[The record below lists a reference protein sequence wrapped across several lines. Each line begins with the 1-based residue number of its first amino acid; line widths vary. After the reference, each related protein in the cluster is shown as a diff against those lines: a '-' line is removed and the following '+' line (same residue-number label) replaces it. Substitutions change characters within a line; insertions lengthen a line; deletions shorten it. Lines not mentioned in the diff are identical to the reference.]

1 MSSAPATKISPFKT
15 KLAAFHDRIWFT
27 NVEVD
32 LSEKGDGSE
41 KRSIRKKRPIALWIA
56 LILIAGLTVFSC
68 FFVYSQNFDFTWSGL
83 MDILKELYV
92 LNPNSYRSLQ
102 TSAAWWN
109 YMWTVAV
116 PTIWQ
121 TTEMCFI
128 ATVFGA
134 IISIPIYYLSARNIA
149 HKAAIY
155 QPVRVVNDLIRTIPT
170 MIFAIFATLIW
181 GTGFLAGI
189 VAMVIFTV
197 GIMYQLMY
205 EYIETLEMSPYEAV
219 RSAGA
224 NSLQS
229 VNLGLHPEI
238 KPMFLANFLY
248 TFEINIRAS
257 IILGYVGAGGYGYEL
272 EQRITAEQYDRVG
285 CLLIPLFILV
295 FTLQVASNIVS
306 RKLK

>member
-1 MSSAPATKISPFKT
+1 M
-15 KLAAFHDRIWFT
+15 
-27 NVEVD
+27 
-32 LSEKGDGSE
+32 
-41 KRSIRKKRPIALWIA
+41 
-56 LILIAGLTVFSC
+56 
-68 FFVYSQNFDFTWSGL
+68 
-83 MDILKELYV
+83 
-92 LNPNSYRSLQ
+92 
-102 TSAAWWN
+102 WN
-109 YMWTVAV
+109 VAV

-134 IISIPIYYLSARNIA
+134 LISIPVYYLSARNIA
-149 HKAAIY
+149 HKAYIY
-155 QPVRVVNDLIRTIPT
+155 QPVRIVNDLIRTIPT
-170 MIFAIFATLIW
+170 MIFAIFAVLIW
-181 GTGFLAGI
+181 GSGFLSGI
-189 VAMVIFTV
+189 VAMIIFTV

-272 EQRITAEQYDRVG
+272 EQRISSEQYDRVG

-295 FTLQVASNIVS
+295 FGLQIASNVVS